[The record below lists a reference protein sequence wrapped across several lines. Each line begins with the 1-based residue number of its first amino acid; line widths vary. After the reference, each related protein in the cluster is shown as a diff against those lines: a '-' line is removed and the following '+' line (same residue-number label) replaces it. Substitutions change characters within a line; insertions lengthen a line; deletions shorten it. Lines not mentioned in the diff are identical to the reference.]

1 MAEIWRPVPGYEG
14 YYEASDQGKIRGLD
28 RDIIAKNGRCMH
40 IKGRILKPRMVKDHL
55 GVSLWRNHTQYH
67 TYVHT
72 IIALTFLGPRPER
85 HEIRHLNGNIYD
97 NRVLN
102 LAYGTSKANKA
113 DTHAYGGKLGN
124 QKLSVEDAKE
134 IRRRHQEG
142 ESYSSLARSFGVVKG
157 CIGHVINGRS
167 FVNLPK
173 EDQ

>member
-1 MAEIWRPVPGYEG
+1 MEEIWKPVPGYEG
-14 YYEASDQGKIRGLD
+14 SYEASDQGKIRGLD
-28 RDIIAKNGRCMH
+28 RGIIAKDGRCMR
-40 IKGRILKPRMVKDHL
+40 IKGCVLKPRMVKDHL
-55 GVSLWRNHTQYH
+55 GISLWRNRTQYH

-72 IIALTFLGPRPER
+72 IIALTFLGPRPEG

-97 NRVLN
+97 NRAVN
-102 LAYGTSKANKA
+102 LAYGTSKENKA
-113 DTHAYGGKLGN
+113 DIHAYGGRLGN

-167 FVNLPK
+167 FANLP
-173 EDQ
+173 EEVQ